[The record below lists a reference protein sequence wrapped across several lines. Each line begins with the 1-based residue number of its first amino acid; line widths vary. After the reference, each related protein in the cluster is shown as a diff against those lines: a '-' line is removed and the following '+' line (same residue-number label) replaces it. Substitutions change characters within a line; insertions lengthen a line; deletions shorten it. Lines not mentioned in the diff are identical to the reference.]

1 MSEMFFYCQDCDA
14 KITLD
19 QLSLLNEG
27 KCPTCGSNIG
37 FSSMPKDDNDGFE
50 EAVVLNDTDFLE
62 NDF

>member
-1 MSEMFFYCQDCDA
+1 MEEMFFYCQDCDA

-19 QLSLLNEG
+19 QLGLLNEG

-37 FSSMPKDDNDGFE
+37 FSSAPRDKNDGFE

-62 NDF
+62 NEF

>member
-1 MSEMFFYCQDCDA
+1 MSEMFFFCQDCDA

-27 KCPTCGSNIG
+27 KCPSCGSNIG
-37 FSSMPKDDNDGFE
+37 FSSMSKDDNDGFE